1 MKVIMVVLIALAVIL
16 FMINLAD
23 IHRFV
28 KREYSIQSDKIKKP
42 LRIALLS
49 DLHGKEYGY
58 NNSILAEAIKDA
70 GVDVIICAGDMVTA
84 SNGKVDDSVLKLF
97 RELDTYP
104 IYYGIGNHE
113 YRMKIYQGQYKS
125 NYDKYMC
132 ELTET
137 GVTVLENNRV
147 FLEDYNVTIQGLMID
162 REYYQRFEKAKME
175 PEYIRDITGSH
186 ETEGYEIL
194 VAHNP
199 EYFDVYAEAGAD
211 LVLSGHNHGGIINLP
226 YLGGVISP
234 RLVLFPKYDGGK
246 YEQSGSTMVLSR
258 GLGYHSLPVRL
269 FNPGELVIIDVNPC
283 NEDKR

>member
-97 RELDTYP
+97 HELEDYP

-137 GVTVLENNRV
+137 GVIVLENNRV

-175 PEYIRDITGSH
+175 PEYIKDITGSH
-186 ETEGYEIL
+186 EIEGYEIL

-199 EYFDVYAEAGAD
+199 EYFDVYVEAGAD
-211 LVLSGHNHGGIINLP
+211 LVLSGHNHGGIINIP

-234 RLVLFPKYDGGK
+234 RLALFPKYDGGK